1 MAANALVELAMTLT
15 ELGQRQELNFSF
27 NVGTTPTAFT
37 YNYRTLASAGT
48 AEALDLGDVTTV
60 LGILFKAVD
69 FDVEIDCDFVSS
81 FDADLSIQAG
91 EVNYFSPSGVVYVKN
106 EDTSETPKYEYVV
119 VGTT

>member
-1 MAANALVELAMTLT
+1 MAANALVKLALTLT

-27 NVGTTPTAFT
+27 NIGTVPTAFT
-37 YNYRTLASAGT
+37 YNYRTLSSAGT
-48 AEALDLGDVTTV
+48 EEILDLGDVTTV

-69 FDVEIDCDFVSS
+69 LDVEIDCDFVSS

-91 EVNYFSPSGVVYVKN
+91 EVNYFSPVGTVYVKN
-106 EDTSETPKYEYVV
+106 EDSGETPKYEYVV